1 MTLLYDLASPTLAFS
16 SLFNESAPASLSTR
30 LSSIPF
36 VEYLRHHRHNLPRQD
51 AQYHFLVLCQ
61 ISFIARVLHVNF
73 PSHSHLKENL
83 DLSQFLVIEVPL
95 GNQKVLLF
103 LIPKPDM
110 YAFFTKIVHFAIVIH
125 QLSILFH

>member
-30 LSSIPF
+30 LSSIPL
-36 VEYLRHHRHNLPRQD
+36 VEYLRHHRHNPLRQD
-51 AQYHFLVLCQ
+51 VQYHFLVLRQ
-61 ISFIARVLHVNF
+61 VSFTARVLYVNI
-73 PSHSHLKENL
+73 PNHSHLKENL

-95 GNQKVLLF
+95 GNQEVLLF
-103 LIPKPDM
+103 LIPKPNM
-110 YAFFTKIVHFAIVIH
+110 YAFFTKIVHFAIVID

>member
-30 LSSIPF
+30 LSSIPL
-36 VEYLRHHRHNLPRQD
+36 VEYLRHHRHNPLRQD
-51 AQYHFLVLCQ
+51 VQYHFLVLRQ
-61 ISFIARVLHVNF
+61 VSFTARVLYVNI
-73 PSHSHLKENL
+73 PNHSHLKENL

-95 GNQKVLLF
+95 GNQEVLLF